1 MRDRLSRKQER
12 QCPINSLYLV
22 SKFSLPNPAKLPENR
37 QESFRICGGLKILR
51 RQSARKNP
59 CASCTLRGY
68 LIPIV
73 IRYFPDSSVH
83 LVSTR

>member
-1 MRDRLSRKQER
+1 MPD
-12 QCPINSLYLV
+12 
-22 SKFSLPNPAKLPENR
+22 KFSVLSFEVFSPEPGKTSRESTLNR

-59 CASCTLRGY
+59 CASFTLRGY